1 MKKWKTVL
9 IIIVS
14 VIVLS
19 AGAAFSV
26 YHFYVVPKY
35 IEPML
40 ETAAYI
46 LNDDSVKD
54 EISQIAEELRQKG
67 LLDDELVSEFVAEN
81 AAVQATPEPTPDAGQ
96 SAEPQNTETAETTE
110 TTGRKYSYGKKNNA
124 TKEEAEKVTP
134 KPSVDTS
141 NLYERVKSQVEPE
154 DLKRGYEFLGKLDMS
169 KIRSLASDR
178 AELKKYIKN
187 TLTEDEYAEL
197 IGLYIKYSYLLKQ

>member
-1 MKKWKTVL
+1 MKKWKIVL

-40 ETAAYI
+40 ETAAHI

-81 AAVQATPEPTPDAGQ
+81 AAAQATPEPTPDAEQ
-96 SAEPQNTETAETTE
+96 PAEPQNTETTE
-110 TTGRKYSYGKKNNA
+110 TTGRKYSYGKKNNTTQA
-124 TKEEAEKVTP
+124 EAEKTTP

-141 NLYERVKSQVEPE
+141 NLYERVKSQVEAE

>member
-1 MKKWKTVL
+1 MKKWKIVL

-14 VIVLS
+14 VIALS

-81 AAVQATPEPTPDAGQ
+81 AAAQATLEPTPDAEQ
-96 SAEPQNTETAETTE
+96 PAETQNTETTE
-110 TTGRKYSYGKKNNA
+110 KTGRKYSYGKKNNK
-124 TKEEAEKVTP
+124 TKAEAEKTTP

-141 NLYERVKSQVEPE
+141 NLYERVKSQVEAE

>member
-1 MKKWKTVL
+1 MKKWKKVL

-19 AGAAFSV
+19 AGAALSV
-26 YHFYVVPKY
+26 YHFYIVPKY

-81 AAVQATPEPTPDAGQ
+81 AAVQATPEPTPGQ
-96 SAEPQNTETAETTE
+96 AEPQNTETTE
-110 TTGRKYSYGKKNNA
+110 KTGRKYSYGKKKN
-124 TKEEAEKVTP
+124 TTQEEAEQATP

-141 NLYERVKSQVEPE
+141 NLYERVKSQVEAE

-197 IGLYIKYSYLLKQ
+197 IGLYIKYSFLLKQ